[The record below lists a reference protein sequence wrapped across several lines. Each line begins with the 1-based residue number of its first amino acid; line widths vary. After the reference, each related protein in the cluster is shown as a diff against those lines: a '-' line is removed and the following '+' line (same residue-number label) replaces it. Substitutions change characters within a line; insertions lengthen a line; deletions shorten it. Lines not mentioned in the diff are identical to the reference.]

1 MKAVDAATLGG
12 LTLLLC
18 LGISIA
24 APQTAQSGNEVNAV
38 QAATTLPACCAQH
51 PSEEKVFQADS
62 FAGFFGKMF
71 DTSDYPA
78 RWYCGN
84 WTLDVGWLHIL
95 SDIGIFV
102 AYLCIA
108 SLLIFL
114 VTCRKDVPFPK
125 IFWLF
130 AAFIGACGFGHLLES
145 ALFWWPAYRFAGVV
159 KAATAFISLGTL
171 GFVLV
176 SS

>member
-24 APQTAQSGNEVNAV
+24 APQTARSGIEANAV

-51 PSEEKVFQADS
+51 PSGEKEFQADS

-102 AYLCIA
+102 AYLSIA
-108 SLLIFL
+108 SLLIFWSPAVKTSLPQNLLAVCCLYRSLRVRASVGIGL
-114 VTCRKDVPFPK
+114 VLV
-125 IFWLF
+125 
-130 AAFIGACGFGHLLES
+130 
-145 ALFWWPAYRFAGVV
+145 AGV
-159 KAATAFISLGTL
+159 SLCWSG
-171 GFVLV
+171 
-176 SS
+176 